1 MSRALALLV
10 LAWPLASWPAFAQKR
25 GPAPVQP
32 TVPLAEI
39 LDHVR
44 ADRDAVDF
52 RATGRL
58 VHVNAK
64 QERRTFGV
72 SIKAHTFA
80 DRTKVMFE
88 VTSPAP
94 SRLRLLIET
103 VTRPGSSGWPGKVM
117 QARPGDPG
125 PRTVDPARWGDTLLE
140 TDFSFEDLMDNAL
153 LWSKQT
159 LVEEGACGARTCYEI
174 RSEPEPSDQSH
185 YLRVTTWLDRDAF
198 FPVRVEKIFRVSRTT
213 RSFTYFDLRQSKGVW
228 SAGQIE
234 VKTRGRS
241 GSSFL
246 IINRGAEKANLTDDA
261 FDPALLTKP

>member
-1 MSRALALLV
+1 MSKAIAFLV
-10 LAWPLASWPAFAQKR
+10 LAWPLCAQQRAAPAK
-25 GPAPVQP
+25 PL
-32 TVPLAEI
+32 PLAEV
-39 LDHVR
+39 LERVR

-64 QERRTFGV
+64 KERRTFNV
-72 SIKAHTFA
+72 SIQAHAFA
-80 DRTKVMFE
+80 DRTKVLFA

-103 VTRPGSSGWPGKVM
+103 VTRAGSSGWPGKVM

-125 PRTVDPARWGDTLLE
+125 PRVMDPARWGDTLLD

-153 LWSKQT
+153 LWKEQT
-159 LVEEGACGARTCYEI
+159 LVAEGACGARTCYQI
-174 RSEPEPSDQSH
+174 RSEPQPQDLSH

-198 FPVRVEKIFRVSRTT
+198 FPVKVEKIFRVSRAT
-213 RSFTYFDLRQSKGVW
+213 RTFTYFDLRQSKGVW

-234 VKTRGRS
+234 VKTRGKA

-246 IINRGAEKANLTDDA
+246 IVNRGAEKANLTDEA
-261 FDPALLTKP
+261 FDPAVLTKP